1 MRVIILSSVYFSRC
15 CCFTS
20 RFLMLK
26 LCPLVFGSRFIC
38 DSSSSNHN
46 NNIINNKTLQ
56 QYVADSATR
65 PNKATHLHLAMSFL
79 RSTYTLNLLK
89 TQSLKACVPGSVCMC
104 GQFMCAC
111 INYESNPFS
120 CTTKQELANALE
132 VREIFTHKRS

>member
-89 TQSLKACVPGSVCMC
+89 TQSLKACVPGSVCVC
-104 GQFMCAC
+104 VGSLCVR
-111 INYESNPFS
+111 
-120 CTTKQELANALE
+120 ALIMSQTLFHAQQS
-132 VREIFTHKRS
+132 RNLPMRLR